1 MFNVN
6 LSALLETQVNT
17 HANGDRTSSPQPKGT
32 GSSPQRLFLST
43 QIRVRVLVCHEK
55 VFIYYK
61 EYKEPHLG
69 IGTVF
74 GNSDLLWT
82 ENIWPDTEQDT
93 TPRLSPDVQS

>member
-1 MFNVN
+1 M
-6 LSALLETQVNT
+6 
-17 HANGDRTSSPQPKGT
+17 
-32 GSSPQRLFLST
+32 
-43 QIRVRVLVCHEK
+43 LVCHEK